1 MPKFKFPKIT
11 VSPHKGPRNA
21 FDLSQRHMFTAPL
34 GMLLPVLT
42 LHANPGDH
50 FDISAT
56 DFMRTMPLNSTAFVD
71 CKGVYEF
78 FFVPYSQLYHPFDQF
93 ITSQND
99 FSSAAFSRVLGN
111 RPPSSIPTLKLPS
124 LLAKLSNEPLVVQA
138 DSHRLFSLLGYGNY
152 WKSSDAKLIDGI
164 AVPDVAVN
172 VFPFA
177 AYQKIYQ
184 DFYRN
189 TQYENYDLGFSLD
202 NYTGDISGRVGELVS
217 NKLFNARFRNYGM
230 DYLTNIRPSALF
242 NGIIPSNLSPSTY
255 MQGQSVVGLTSE
267 VGEASTDSLSDVVSA
282 GYTDSHTDRV
292 SVASL
297 RAAFAFDKLL
307 SIMGRAPK
315 TYKDQMKAVYGVDVP
330 TGRDGKCYFIGGF
343 DSPFQFSDVDQTSF
357 ASGSDSPYTNQLGS
371 SVSKGT
377 GSGQGHVKFDVRE
390 HGMIMCIYSI
400 IPSNQYDDTRIDP
413 FNVKSTRSDY
423 YIPMYDHIGM
433 QPLYAGFVNNFR
445 LSSVP
450 AGSGVPSDW
459 VDSTNTSMTSALGWQ
474 PRYSEYKTAIDIN
487 HGQFSNG
494 GPLSYFTS
502 NRSRSVSRLNSIKT
516 SYFNANY
523 LKKLTINEFK
533 ISPNLF
539 DSIFKVSYNG
549 YETTDPFYG
558 GCYFNVTKVSNM
570 DVQSLPYA

>member
-78 FFVPYSQLYHPFDQF
+78 FFVPYSQIWHPFDQF
-93 ITSQND
+93 ITGQKD
-99 FSSAAFSRVLGN
+99 FSSSLFSKTFDRKI
-111 RPPSSIPTLKLPS
+111 PMSIPT
-124 LLAKLSNEPLVVQA
+124 AKLKDLIDGV
-138 DSHRLFSLLGYGNY
+138 DSDEDKASAHRLFSLLGYGNY
-152 WKSSDAKLIDGI
+152 WDSNDGSLLSGVSIPDID
-164 AVPDVAVN
+164 VN
-172 VFPFA
+172 IFPFC
-177 AYQKIYQ
+177 AYNKIYQ

-189 TQYENYDLGFSLD
+189 TQYEQYSTGFSLD
-202 NYTGDISGRVGELVS
+202 EYSTISSDVVADSLS
-217 NKLFNARFRNYGM
+217 SSKFCMPKFRNYGM

-242 NGIIPSNLSPSTY
+242 NGNIQSALAPVTY

-267 VGEASTDSLSDVVSA
+267 VGEASTGSQPDVDVVSA

-343 DSPFQFSDVDQTSF
+343 DSPFQFSDIDQTS
-357 ASGSDSPYTNQLGS
+357 ASQDSSSPYRSALGS
-371 SVSKGT
+371 SVSKGV

-400 IPSNQYDDTRIDP
+400 IPTNQYDDTRIDP
-413 FNVKSTRSDY
+413 FNVKHVRNDY

-433 QPLYAGFVNNFR
+433 QPLYAGFINNLR
-445 LSSVP
+445 CYEQP
-450 AGSGVPSDW
+450 HGVV
-459 VDSTNTSMTSALGWQ
+459 VDGKFIDKGNKSMTEALGWQ

-487 HGQFSNG
+487 HGQFSKG

-502 NRSRSVSRLNSIKT
+502 CRARSATSIPDNRYKGI
-516 SYFNANY
+516 AY
-523 LKKLTINEFK
+523 LREFTLYDFK

-539 DSIFKVSYNG
+539 DSVFKVNYNG
-549 YETTDPFYG
+549 YETTDPFFG
-558 GCYFNVTKVSNM
+558 GCFFNITKVSNM